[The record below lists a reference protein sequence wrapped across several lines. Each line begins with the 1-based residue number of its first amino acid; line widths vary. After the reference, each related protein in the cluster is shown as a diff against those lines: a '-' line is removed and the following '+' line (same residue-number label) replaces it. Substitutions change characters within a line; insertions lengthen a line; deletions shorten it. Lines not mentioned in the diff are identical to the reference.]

1 MHRDALDPAI
11 RPGRYVLRDLSPQP
25 GFISPYPVPL
35 QVVLLAVILGG
46 IWTTYGYIVWL
57 LSRIRGAR

>member
-1 MHRDALDPAI
+1 M
-11 RPGRYVLRDLSPQP
+11 LRDLSPQP